1 MKTTEFIKESID
13 RPEYNDEVGMV
24 KNNLHTLVRMSV
36 ELAKSLQGNE
46 NLPEWCQEKIAVA
59 KSMIVAVGD
68 YMISQ
73 HEMGQQP
80 EVNSFDMDRAF
91 AEAMDEA
98 DLSVKGNAGL
108 TPIRG
113 DKVEIKFGYNDYYDQ
128 NVTRG
133 EVLQIRPDGYAVVG
147 MDRTGTTENF
157 PVRFLKV
164 IGARAHVPNP
174 NATTSTPLTLRPD
187 QTSSLANYNKW
198 AKEKGH
204 VQEDAVKYG
213 VFSKGGSIGSQ
224 KFKDE
229 PLKTFDSKEEAIAD
243 AKRRRSGLSKG
254 ERGYYRMGYVVKA
267 IKGVAE
273 GSISDLL
280 NQDPTSPKFNDHPGA
295 SRLKK
300 ADRYHINKDG
310 KPASL
315 ASYADKS
322 SAVKDR
328 DAQYPGAKVHQVGPR
343 GKVKGEFEEGR
354 RLDMSSPEEKAARK
368 AYIKAHGHPP
378 PLTPDSVV
386 AKYNPEND
394 KKMRDYYLRRKGI
407 PQDKLDK
414 MKEDGVEEATGDPK
428 FDKMLKGITGKK
440 AVTKQQKADTKQQS
454 RDAFGS
460 MFGGSSSDLLK
471 NLKIREQDS
480 LKEDATGGGTG
491 SSSVAVT
498 MQTLGEKGAFSKKE
512 VNKKLG
518 GYTNQL
524 TSGGPVKIGKAK

>member
-13 RPEYNDEVGMV
+13 QPEYNDEVGMV
-24 KNNLHTLVRMSV
+24 KNNLHTLVRTSV

-80 EVNSFDMDRAF
+80 EVDSFDMDRAF

-108 TPIRG
+108 TPIQG

-243 AKRRRSGLSKG
+243 ARRRRSSLSKG

-267 IKGVAE
+267 IKGVTEGTGVMPVNKYIANELDNLLKLCQDKVDDITDRSRGGYGNKKSSGLEDAIFEISGLSNGFHSSIEEGVAE
-273 GSISDLL
+273 LQELNSGLPRIGKWIIGSLKNVGNKIDLPQLIKQETSKKSGVAEAGMSDQHKENHLKAVRAY
-280 NQDPTSPKFNDHPGA
+280 QAK
-295 SRLKK
+295 KK
-300 ADRYHINKDG
+300 AEKEQR
-310 KPASL
+310 S
-315 ASYADKS
+315 ADS
-322 SAVKDR
+322 
-328 DAQYPGAKVHQVGPR
+328 
-343 GKVKGEFEEGR
+343 
-354 RLDMSSPEEKAARK
+354 KA
-368 AYIKAHGHPP
+368 
-378 PLTPDSVV
+378 
-386 AKYNPEND
+386 
-394 KKMRDYYLRRKGI
+394 
-407 PQDKLDK
+407 
-414 MKEDGVEEATGDPK
+414 
-428 FDKMLKGITGKK
+428 
-440 AVTKQQKADTKQQS
+440 
-454 RDAFGS
+454 AFGS
-460 MFGGSSSDLLK
+460 MFGGSPADLTK
-471 NLKIREQDS
+471 NLKIRES
-480 LKEDATGGGTG
+480 GKLKEDATGGGTG

-512 VNKKLG
+512 INKKLG

>member
-80 EVNSFDMDRAF
+80 EIDSFDMDRAF

-98 DLSVKGNAGL
+98 QFGTPGNPELSVKGTKSI
-108 TPIRG
+108 TPIQG

-133 EVLQIRPDGYAVVG
+133 EVLQIRPDGMAVVG
-147 MDRTGTTENF
+147 IDKTGKTEKF
-157 PVRFLKV
+157 PLKSLKV
-164 IGARAHVPNP
+164 IGPRGYVAGPKDPTYGTPANP
-174 NATTSTPLTLRPD
+174 ELSV
-187 QTSSLANYNKW
+187 
-198 AKEKGH
+198 KG
-204 VQEDAVKYG
+204 VTETADVKYG

-243 AKRRRSGLSKG
+243 ARRRRSSLSKG

-273 GSISDLL
+273 AGMSDQHKENHLKAVRAY
-280 NQDPTSPKFNDHPGA
+280 QAK
-295 SRLKK
+295 KK
-300 ADRYHINKDG
+300 AEKEQR
-310 KPASL
+310 S
-315 ASYADKS
+315 ADS
-322 SAVKDR
+322 
-328 DAQYPGAKVHQVGPR
+328 
-343 GKVKGEFEEGR
+343 
-354 RLDMSSPEEKAARK
+354 KA
-368 AYIKAHGHPP
+368 
-378 PLTPDSVV
+378 
-386 AKYNPEND
+386 
-394 KKMRDYYLRRKGI
+394 
-407 PQDKLDK
+407 
-414 MKEDGVEEATGDPK
+414 
-428 FDKMLKGITGKK
+428 
-440 AVTKQQKADTKQQS
+440 
-454 RDAFGS
+454 AFGS
-460 MFGGSSSDLLK
+460 MFGGSPADLTK
-471 NLKIREQDS
+471 NLKIRES
-480 LKEDATGGGTG
+480 GKLKEDATGGGTG

-512 VNKKLG
+512 INKKLG